1 MIGNVDEQVSTMVDA
16 YRGKPQVLQQ
26 KYAMTKDMVTLLA
39 LQRIKS
45 EQDAAKRQQ
54 SLNAQPNN
62 STVRQQREQEVA
74 QNVGGVGQQQQQQ
87 QVARAQQMGIPQQAP
102 QQAMPQ
108 QAMPQQARPPVQ
120 GMAAGG
126 IVGYEEG
133 GAVDDTVSVVGDLA
147 EWASNNKAEALSYG
161 LVFVPGVGW
170 AIGGGVK
177 AAAVVLPKLAKLAGP
192 AGKAAQSM
200 LTNVSKKLGTKA
212 KNVFTKEKKIGE
224 RMPQENP
231 GLVNY
236 GTPIAQDVTKRVA
249 KPGAIASAT
258 SMGAGGLGLAALGGE
273 DSPDVMAN
281 AAVPTPTS
289 PAPTAPVPRED
300 MGGLG
305 VLKPKDIPD
314 SPPAMGAMPAGS
326 SSTRTKSSVSGALGG
341 GADTRQTIKAEDYK
355 PDFSGITQLPSL
367 DTEKLTPEQ
376 RDALAAETEKRLGRA
391 GLKEDRDR
399 QMKGLKALEG
409 EFGMTPEERQE
420 QIQRA
425 GRINAYGAGW
435 AGSAMKKRLAGEDK
449 ERARQRG
456 ILEGYLESD
465 RAITSDFR
473 TRDVDIG
480 KSAIKSVED
489 AVASLAQN
497 QRVLYTAAASMRNE
511 DMRTAVA
518 AADRALKIDQA
529 NIENDFAR
537 TALEIEQANSI
548 KTAGVEKR
556 NKLEETYR
564 KGAEVLFKAIKE
576 AQDNDTEVA
585 QLMRKA
591 AQATNPKM
599 REELELQAR
608 LKKEAILISVNKAAA
623 SSGLLGQIEAAGNA
637 LGYDQAFRPGIDRL
651 ADPGQFND
659 VLNKYGT

>member
-1 MIGNVDEQVSTMVDA
+1 
-16 YRGKPQVLQQ
+16 
-26 KYAMTKDMVTLLA
+26 
-39 LQRIKS
+39 
-45 EQDAAKRQQ
+45 
-54 SLNAQPNN
+54 
-62 STVRQQREQEVA
+62 
-74 QNVGGVGQQQQQQ
+74 
-87 QVARAQQMGIPQQAP
+87 
-102 QQAMPQ
+102 
-108 QAMPQQARPPVQ
+108 
-120 GMAAGG
+120 
-126 IVGYEEG
+126 
-133 GAVDDTVSVVGDLA
+133 
-147 EWASNNKAEALSYG
+147 
-161 LVFVPGVGW
+161 
-170 AIGGGVK
+170 
-177 AAAVVLPKLAKLAGP
+177 
-192 AGKAAQSM
+192 
-200 LTNVSKKLGTKA
+200 
-212 KNVFTKEKKIGE
+212 
-224 RMPQENP
+224 
-231 GLVNY
+231 
-236 GTPIAQDVTKRVA
+236 
-249 KPGAIASAT
+249 
-258 SMGAGGLGLAALGGE
+258 
-273 DSPDVMAN
+273 
-281 AAVPTPTS
+281 
-289 PAPTAPVPRED
+289 

-376 RDALAAETEKRLGRA
+376 RDALAAETERRLGRA
-391 GLKEDRDR
+391 GIKEDRDR
-399 QMKGLKALEG
+399 QMKGLKALKD
-409 EFGMTPEERQE
+409 EFGMTPEEREKAIGTERVMAGLGQGSMTGFA
-420 QIQRA
+420 QAGRA
-425 GRINAYGAGW
+425 GA
-435 AGSAMKKRLAGEDK
+435 KK
-449 ERARQRG
+449 ERDRQRR

-548 KTAGVEKR
+548 KTAGAEKK

-623 SSGLLGQIEAAGNA
+623 ISGLLGQIETAGNA
-637 LGYDQAFRPGIDRL
+637 LGYEQPFKPGIDRL

>member
-87 QVARAQQMGIPQQAP
+87 QAARAQQMGIPQQA
-102 QQAMPQ
+102 PQ

-126 IVGYEEG
+126 IVGYADG
-133 GAVDDTVSVVGDLA
+133 GAVEDGLIPLAKDAA

-161 LVFVPGVGW
+161 LVFLPAVGW
-170 AIGGGVK
+170 AIGGGIKV
-177 AAAVVLPKLAKLAGP
+177 AATVLPKLAKLAGP
-192 AGKAAQSM
+192 AGKSAQKM
-200 LTNVSKKLGTKA
+200 MKKLLT
-212 KNVFTKEKKIGE
+212 TEKKIA
-224 RMPQENP
+224 PNAP
-231 GLVNY
+231 KSPTTTALSAPKV
-236 GTPIAQDVTKRVA
+236 
-249 KPGAIASAT
+249 ASAA
-258 SMGAGGLGLAALGGE
+258 SVGAGGLGLAALGGE

-341 GADTRQTIKAEDYK
+341 GADTRQTLKAEDYK
-355 PDFSGITQLPSL
+355 PDFSGITKLPSL
-367 DTEKLTPEQ
+367 DTEKLTPKQ
-376 RDALAAETEKRLGRA
+376 RDALAAETERRLDRS
-391 GLKEDRDR
+391 GLKADRDR
-399 QMKGLKALEG
+399 QMEGLAALKG
-409 EFGMTPEERQE
+409 EFGMTPEEREKAIGTERVMAGLGQGSMTGFA
-420 QIQRA
+420 RA
-425 GRINAYGAGW
+425 GRAGA
-435 AGSAMKKRLAGEDK
+435 KK
-449 ERARQRG
+449 ERDRQRG
-456 ILEGYLESD
+456 ILEGYLEKD

-480 KSAIKSVED
+480 KSAIRSVED
-489 AVASLAQN
+489 AVDSLAQN
-497 QRVLYTAAASMRNE
+497 QRVLYSAAASMKNE
-511 DMRTAVA
+511 DMRAAVA
-518 AADRALKIDQA
+518 AADRALKIDSA
-529 NIENDFAR
+529 NIDNDFAR
-537 TALEIEQANSI
+537 TALAIEQANSI

-576 AQDNDTEVA
+576 AKDNDTEVQ
-585 QLMRKA
+585 QLRRKA
-591 AQATNPKM
+591 AQATNPKI
-599 REELELQAR
+599 REEFELQAR
-608 LKKEAILISVNKAAA
+608 LKEEAILISVNKAAA
-623 SSGLLGQIEAAGNA
+623 SSGLLGQIETAGNV
-637 LGYDQAFRPGIDRL
+637 LGYDQAFTPGIDRL
-651 ADPGQFND
+651 ADPAGFYA

>member
-87 QVARAQQMGIPQQAP
+87 QAARAQQMGIPQQA
-102 QQAMPQ
+102 PQ

-126 IVGYEEG
+126 IVGYAEG
-133 GAVDDTVSVVGDLA
+133 GAVEDGLIPLAKDAA

-161 LVFVPGVGW
+161 LVFLPAVGW
-170 AIGGGVK
+170 AIGGGIKV
-177 AAAVVLPKLAKLAGP
+177 AATVLPKLAKLAGP
-192 AGKAAQSM
+192 AGKSAQKM
-200 LTNVSKKLGTKA
+200 MKKLLT
-212 KNVFTKEKKIGE
+212 TEKKIAPNAP
-224 RMPQENP
+224 RSPTTTALSAP
-231 GLVNY
+231 KV
-236 GTPIAQDVTKRVA
+236 
-249 KPGAIASAT
+249 ASAA
-258 SMGAGGLGLAALGGE
+258 SVGAGGLGLAALEGGE
-273 DSPDVMAN
+273 LAPSLLSAN
-281 AAVPTPTS
+281 AAVPTPT
-289 PAPTAPVPRED
+289 PTTPTAPVPRED

-341 GADTRQTIKAEDYK
+341 GANTRQTLKAEDYK
-355 PDFSGITQLPSL
+355 PDFSGITKLPSL

-376 RDALAAETEKRLGRA
+376 RDALAAETEKRLDRS
-391 GLKEDRDR
+391 GLKADRDR
-399 QMKGLKALEG
+399 QMEGLAALKG
-409 EFGMTPEERQE
+409 EFGMTPEEREKAIGTERVMAGLGQGSMTGFA
-420 QIQRA
+420 RA
-425 GRINAYGAGW
+425 GRAGA
-435 AGSAMKKRLAGEDK
+435 KK

-518 AADRALKIDQA
+518 AADRALNIDSA
-529 NIENDFAR
+529 NMTNDFAR
-537 TALEIEQANSI
+537 ATLAIEQANSI
-548 KTAGVEKR
+548 KAAGVEKR

-576 AQDNDTEVA
+576 AQDNDTEVQ
-585 QLMRKA
+585 QLMRQA

-623 SSGLLGQIEAAGNA
+623 SSGLLGQIETAGNA

-651 ADPGQFND
+651 ADPTGFD
-659 VLNKYGT
+659 AILNKYGT

>member
-87 QVARAQQMGIPQQAP
+87 QAARAQQMGIPQQAP

-170 AIGGGVK
+170 AIGGGVR

-212 KNVFTKEKKIGE
+212 KNVFTKEQKIGE
-224 RMPQENP
+224 RFTDIP
-231 GLVNY
+231 GTANY
-236 GTPIAQDVTKRVA
+236 GSPIAQDVTKRVA

-341 GADTRQTIKAEDYK
+341 GADTRQTLKAEDYK

-376 RDALAAETEKRLGRA
+376 RDAVAAETEKRLGRA
-391 GLKEDRDR
+391 GIKEDRDR
-399 QMKGLKALEG
+399 QMKGLEALKD
-409 EFGMTPEERQE
+409 EFGMTPEEREKAIGTERVMAGLGQGSMTGFA
-420 QIQRA
+420 RA
-425 GRINAYGAGW
+425 GRAGA
-435 AGSAMKKRLAGEDK
+435 KK
-449 ERARQRG
+449 ERDRQRK

-473 TRDVDIG
+473 ARDVDIG

-489 AVASLAQN
+489 AVNSLAQN
-497 QRVLYTAAASMRNE
+497 ERVLYSAAASMRNE
-511 DMRTAVA
+511 DMRAAVA
-518 AADRALKIDQA
+518 AADRALKIDSA

-537 TALEIEQANSI
+537 TALAIEQASSI
-548 KTAGVEKR
+548 KAAGVEKR

-576 AQDNDTEVA
+576 AQDNDTEVS

-623 SSGLLGQIEAAGNA
+623 ISGLLGQIETAGNV
-637 LGYDQAFRPGIDRL
+637 LGYGQPFKAGVDQL

-659 VLNKYGT
+659 LLNKYGT

>member
-87 QVARAQQMGIPQQAP
+87 QAARAQQMGIPQQA
-102 QQAMPQ
+102 PQ

-126 IVGYEEG
+126 IVGYAEG
-133 GAVDDTVSVVGDLA
+133 GAVEDGLIPLAKDAA

-161 LVFVPGVGW
+161 LVFLPAVGW
-170 AIGGGVK
+170 AIGGGIKV
-177 AAAVVLPKLAKLAGP
+177 AATVLPKLAKLAGP
-192 AGKAAQSM
+192 AGKSAQKM
-200 LTNVSKKLGTKA
+200 MKKLLT
-212 KNVFTKEKKIGE
+212 TEKKIA
-224 RMPQENP
+224 PNAP
-231 GLVNY
+231 KSPTTTALSAPKV
-236 GTPIAQDVTKRVA
+236 
-249 KPGAIASAT
+249 ASAA
-258 SMGAGGLGLAALGGE
+258 SVGAGGLGLAALGGE

-341 GADTRQTIKAEDYK
+341 GADTRQTLKAEDYK
-355 PDFSGITQLPSL
+355 PDFSGITKLPSL
-367 DTEKLTPEQ
+367 DTEKLTPKQ
-376 RDALAAETEKRLGRA
+376 RDALAAETERRLDRS
-391 GLKEDRDR
+391 GLKADRDR
-399 QMKGLKALEG
+399 QMEGLAALKG
-409 EFGMTPEERQE
+409 EFGMTPEEREKAIGTERVMAGLGQGSMTGFA
-420 QIQRA
+420 RA
-425 GRINAYGAGW
+425 GRAGA
-435 AGSAMKKRLAGEDK
+435 KK
-449 ERARQRG
+449 ERDRQRG
-456 ILEGYLESD
+456 ILEGYLEKD

-480 KSAIKSVED
+480 KSAIRSVED
-489 AVASLAQN
+489 AVDSLAQN
-497 QRVLYTAAASMRNE
+497 QRVLYSAAASMKNE
-511 DMRTAVA
+511 DMRAAVA
-518 AADRALKIDQA
+518 AADRALKIDSA
-529 NIENDFAR
+529 NIDNDFAR
-537 TALEIEQANSI
+537 TALAIEQANSI

-576 AQDNDTEVA
+576 AKDNDTEVQ
-585 QLMRKA
+585 QLRRKA
-591 AQATNPKM
+591 AQATNPKI
-599 REELELQAR
+599 REEFELQAR
-608 LKKEAILISVNKAAA
+608 LKEEAILISVNKAAA
-623 SSGLLGQIEAAGNA
+623 SSGLLGQIETAGNV
-637 LGYDQAFRPGIDRL
+637 LGYDQAFTPGIDRL
-651 ADPGQFND
+651 ADPAGFD
-659 VLNKYGT
+659 AVLNKYGT

>member
-1 MIGNVDEQVSTMVDA
+1 MVDA

-87 QVARAQQMGIPQQAP
+87 QAARAQQMGIPQQA
-102 QQAMPQ
+102 PQ

-133 GAVDDTVSVVGDLA
+133 GVVDDTVSVVGDLA

-161 LVFVPGVGW
+161 LLFVPGVGW
-170 AIGGGVK
+170 AIGGGVR

-192 AGKAAQSM
+192 AGKAAQKM
-200 LTNVSKKLGTKA
+200 AKKLLT
-212 KNVFTKEKKIGE
+212 TEKKIA
-224 RMPQENP
+224 PNVP
-231 GLVNY
+231 KSPTATALSAPKV
-236 GTPIAQDVTKRVA
+236 
-249 KPGAIASAT
+249 ASAT

-367 DTEKLTPEQ
+367 DTEKLTLKQ

-391 GLKEDRDR
+391 GIKEDRDR
-399 QMKGLKALEG
+399 QMEGLKALKD
-409 EFGMTPEERQE
+409 EFGMTPEEREKAIGTERVMAGLGQGSMTGFA
-420 QIQRA
+420 QAGRA
-425 GRINAYGAGW
+425 GA
-435 AGSAMKKRLAGEDK
+435 KK
-449 ERARQRG
+449 ERDRQRR

-473 TRDVDIG
+473 ARDVDIG

-489 AVASLAQN
+489 AVNSLAQN
-497 QRVLYTAAASMRNE
+497 ERVLYSAAASMRNE

-518 AADRALKIDQA
+518 AADRALKIDSA

-537 TALEIEQANSI
+537 TALAIEQASSI
-548 KTAGVEKR
+548 KAAGVEKR

-576 AQDNDTEVA
+576 AQDNDTEVS

-623 SSGLLGQIEAAGNA
+623 SSGLLGQIETAGNA
-637 LGYDQAFRPGIDRL
+637 LGYGQTFKAGVDQL

>member
-1 MIGNVDEQVSTMVDA
+1 MVDA

-87 QVARAQQMGIPQQAP
+87 QAARAQQMGIPQQA
-102 QQAMPQ
+102 PQ

-126 IVGYEEG
+126 IVGYADG
-133 GAVDDTVSVVGDLA
+133 GAVEDGLIPLAKDAA

-161 LVFVPGVGW
+161 LVFLPAVGW
-170 AIGGGVK
+170 AIGGGIKV
-177 AAAVVLPKLAKLAGP
+177 AATVLPKLAKLAGP
-192 AGKAAQSM
+192 AGKSAQKM
-200 LTNVSKKLGTKA
+200 MKKLLT
-212 KNVFTKEKKIGE
+212 TEKKIA
-224 RMPQENP
+224 PNAP
-231 GLVNY
+231 KSPTTTALSAPKV
-236 GTPIAQDVTKRVA
+236 
-249 KPGAIASAT
+249 ASAA
-258 SMGAGGLGLAALGGE
+258 SVGAGGLGLAALGGE

-341 GADTRQTIKAEDYK
+341 GADTRQTLKAEDYK
-355 PDFSGITQLPSL
+355 PDFSGITKLPSL
-367 DTEKLTPEQ
+367 DTEKLTPKQ
-376 RDALAAETEKRLGRA
+376 RDALAAETERRLDRS
-391 GLKEDRDR
+391 GLKADRDR
-399 QMKGLKALEG
+399 QMEGLAALKG
-409 EFGMTPEERQE
+409 EFGMTPEEREKAIGTERVMAGLGQGSMTGFA
-420 QIQRA
+420 RA
-425 GRINAYGAGW
+425 GRAGA
-435 AGSAMKKRLAGEDK
+435 KK
-449 ERARQRG
+449 ERDRQRG
-456 ILEGYLESD
+456 ILEGYLEKD

-480 KSAIKSVED
+480 KSAIRSVED
-489 AVASLAQN
+489 AVDSLAQN
-497 QRVLYTAAASMRNE
+497 QRVLYSAAASMKNE
-511 DMRTAVA
+511 DMRAAVA
-518 AADRALKIDQA
+518 AADRALKIDSA
-529 NIENDFAR
+529 NIDNDFAR
-537 TALEIEQANSI
+537 TALAIEQANSI

-576 AQDNDTEVA
+576 AKDNDTEVQ
-585 QLMRKA
+585 QLRRKA
-591 AQATNPKM
+591 AQATNPKI
-599 REELELQAR
+599 REEFELQAR
-608 LKKEAILISVNKAAA
+608 LKEEAILISVNKAAA
-623 SSGLLGQIEAAGNA
+623 SSGLLGQIETAGNV
-637 LGYDQAFRPGIDRL
+637 LGYDQAFTPGIDRL
-651 ADPGQFND
+651 ADPAGFD
-659 VLNKYGT
+659 AVLNKYGT

>member
-87 QVARAQQMGIPQQAP
+87 QAARAQQMGIPQQA
-102 QQAMPQ
+102 PQ

-126 IVGYEEG
+126 IVGYADG
-133 GAVDDTVSVVGDLA
+133 GAVEDGLIPLAKDAA

-161 LVFVPGVGW
+161 LVFLPAVGW
-170 AIGGGVK
+170 AIGGGIKV
-177 AAAVVLPKLAKLAGP
+177 AATVLPKLAKLAGP
-192 AGKAAQSM
+192 AGKSAQKM
-200 LTNVSKKLGTKA
+200 MKKLLT
-212 KNVFTKEKKIGE
+212 TEKKIA
-224 RMPQENP
+224 PNAP
-231 GLVNY
+231 KSPTTTALSAPKV
-236 GTPIAQDVTKRVA
+236 
-249 KPGAIASAT
+249 ASAA
-258 SMGAGGLGLAALGGE
+258 SVGAGGLGLAALGGE

-341 GADTRQTIKAEDYK
+341 GADTRQTLKAEDYK
-355 PDFSGITQLPSL
+355 PDFSGITKLPSL
-367 DTEKLTPEQ
+367 DTEKLTPKQ
-376 RDALAAETEKRLGRA
+376 RDALAAETERRLDRS
-391 GLKEDRDR
+391 GLKADRDR
-399 QMKGLKALEG
+399 QMEGLAALKG
-409 EFGMTPEERQE
+409 EFGMTPEEREKAIGTERVMAGLGQGSMTGFA
-420 QIQRA
+420 RA
-425 GRINAYGAGW
+425 GRAGA
-435 AGSAMKKRLAGEDK
+435 KK
-449 ERARQRG
+449 ERDRQRG
-456 ILEGYLESD
+456 ILEGYLEKD

-480 KSAIKSVED
+480 KSAIRSVED
-489 AVASLAQN
+489 AVDSLAQN
-497 QRVLYTAAASMRNE
+497 QRVLYSAAASMKNE
-511 DMRTAVA
+511 DMRAAVA
-518 AADRALKIDQA
+518 AADRALKIDSA
-529 NIENDFAR
+529 NIDNDFAR
-537 TALEIEQANSI
+537 TALAIEQANSI

-576 AQDNDTEVA
+576 AKDNDTEVQ
-585 QLMRKA
+585 QLRRKA
-591 AQATNPKM
+591 AQATNPKI
-599 REELELQAR
+599 REEFELQAR
-608 LKKEAILISVNKAAA
+608 LKEEAILISVNKAAA
-623 SSGLLGQIEAAGNA
+623 SSGLLGQIETAGNV
-637 LGYDQAFRPGIDRL
+637 LGYDQAFTPGIDRL
-651 ADPGQFND
+651 ADPADFD
-659 VLNKYGT
+659 AVLNKYGT

>member
-87 QVARAQQMGIPQQAP
+87 QAARAQQMGIPQQA
-102 QQAMPQ
+102 PQ

-126 IVGYEEG
+126 IVGYADG
-133 GAVDDTVSVVGDLA
+133 GAVEDGLIPLAKDVA

-161 LVFVPGVGW
+161 LLLLPGGLW
-170 AIGGGVK
+170 AIGGAR
-177 AAAVVLPKLAKLAGP
+177 AAAAVLPKLAKLAGP
-192 AGKAAQSM
+192 AGKSAQSM

-224 RMPQENP
+224 QFTDIP
-231 GLVNY
+231 GTANY
-236 GTPIAQDVTKRVA
+236 GSPIAQDVTKRVISP
-249 KPGAIASAT
+249 KAIASAA
-258 SMGAGGLGLAALGGE
+258 SVGAGGLGLAALEGGE
-273 DSPDVMAN
+273 LAPSLLSAN
-281 AAVPTPTS
+281 AAVPTPT
-289 PAPTAPVPRED
+289 PTTPTTPTAPVPRED

-341 GADTRQTIKAEDYK
+341 GASTRQTLKGEDYK
-355 PDFSGITQLPSL
+355 PDFSGITKIPSL
-367 DTEKLTPEQ
+367 DTEKLTAEE
-376 RDALAAETEKRLGRA
+376 RDALAAETERRLDRS
-391 GLKEDRDR
+391 GLKADRDR
-399 QMKGLKALEG
+399 QMEGLAALRD
-409 EFGMTPEERQE
+409 EFGMTKEEREKAIGTERVMAGLGQGSMTGFA
-420 QIQRA
+420 RA
-425 GRINAYGAGW
+425 GRAGA
-435 AGSAMKKRLAGEDK
+435 KK

-456 ILEGYLESD
+456 ILEGYLEKD

-480 KSAIKSVED
+480 KSAIRSVED
-489 AVASLAQN
+489 AVSSLAEN
-497 QRVLYTAAASMRNE
+497 QRAM
-511 DMRTAVA
+511 VA
-518 AADRALKIDQA
+518 AAATMKSAEMRAAVDASDRALKIDSA
-529 NIENDFAR
+529 NIANDLAR
-537 TALEIEQANSI
+537 VALEIEQVNSI
-548 KTAGVEKR
+548 KAESREKR

-564 KGAEVLFKAIKE
+564 KGAEVLFEAIAE
-576 AQDNDTEVA
+576 AQNNDSELQ
-585 QLMRKA
+585 QLKRKA
-591 AQATNPKM
+591 AQAANPKV
-599 REELELQAR
+599 RDELELQAR
-608 LKKEAILISVNKAAA
+608 LRTEAILVSVNKQAA
-623 SSGLLGQIEAAGNA
+623 SSGLLGQIETAGNA
-637 LGYDQAFRPGIDRL
+637 LGYDQAFRPGIDQL
-651 ADPGQFND
+651 ADPTGFD
-659 VLNKYGT
+659 AILNKYGT